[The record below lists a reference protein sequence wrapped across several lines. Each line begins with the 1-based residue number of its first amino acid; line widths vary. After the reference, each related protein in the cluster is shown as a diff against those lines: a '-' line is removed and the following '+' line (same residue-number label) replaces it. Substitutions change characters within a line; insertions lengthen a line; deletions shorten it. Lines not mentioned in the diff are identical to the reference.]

1 MRHTAAFILLTLAL
15 AALTGCGTG
24 PTGAQLRAESA
35 ARAAQAT
42 ALIEDAKA
50 ADRMATAQA
59 WRPPTLTPEP
69 TATPTSWPTPTA
81 TATTAASATPTVTLE
96 PTRPQAIVVVVT
108 VNVTV
113 AAQGTQGT
121 QGAQGAQGQ
130 QVKPQVQGDDAEK
143 VAMVVLALLVVIGA
157 LAAWWWFVLRPKERI
172 EPHEGQD

>member
-113 AAQGTQGT
+113 AAQG
-121 QGAQGAQGQ
+121 AQGQ
-130 QVKPQVQGDDAEK
+130 QVKPQVQGGDAEK

>member
-1 MRHTAAFILLTLAL
+1 MRHTAAFILLTLSL

-69 TATPTSWPTPTA
+69 TATPTPEPTLTPLPEPTATPTPTDA
-81 TATTAASATPTVTLE
+81 PKPQPITVLVT
-96 PTRPQAIVVVVT
+96 VVVT
-108 VNVTV
+108 VE
-113 AAQGTQGT
+113 AARAQPQTT
-121 QGAQGAQGQ
+121 PSAQGAQGMTTAQ
-130 QVKPQVQGDDAEK
+130 A
-143 VAMVVLALLVVIGA
+143 ATAAFVVGVLLVGLWA
-157 LAAWWWFVLRPKERI
+157 LWRFVLTPKERI
-172 EPHEGQD
+172 EPYDPTRPDQRN